1 MSNINDVLAD
11 LRSKGNALERY
22 GLYWSESDLDDL
34 RTFFA
39 EGIGTSDIAVYM
51 QRTEVAIYQQLLKLG
66 VLAHQCVPRA
76 RRERAVCRGCLC
88 PTCSNPS
95 CEYHGKE
102 HPNAGN
108 L

>member
-39 EGIGTSDIAVYM
+39 EGIGTSVKVGGS
-51 QRTEVAIYQQLLKLG
+51 RTSMRPPCKAGKS
-66 VLAHQCVPRA
+66 CVPW
-76 RRERAVCRGCLC
+76 L
-88 PTCSNPS
+88 PMP
-95 CEYHGKE
+95 HLFK
-102 HPNAGN
+102 PK